1 MKNRTE
7 LNLVFFP
14 ESLLSRRQC
23 FQEWSHTVS
32 SFVLPVLPPRSQKS
46 ICGFLERM
54 LYFWEWCPEQASF
67 RVILQSYRGA
77 IKSSFA
83 AIFYVQSSVLGLT
96 AAISIY
102 SYLWIK
108 KKKKGRLFLQ
118 WECEIFS
125 FKPIPSPSSFHS
137 QRDSTSIK
145 MTKDTTDIHKRYVQ
159 IK

>member
-108 KKKKGRLFLQ
+108 KKKK
-118 WECEIFS
+118 EDFS
-125 FKPIPSPSSFHS
+125 YNGSVRFSPSSPSPPHPLFTLKGTA
-137 QRDSTSIK
+137 QALK
-145 MTKDTTDIHKRYVQ
+145 
-159 IK
+159 